1 MIKDQ
6 SLDAEG
12 FILTGGRSSRMGE
25 DKAALKLGE
34 DTFIERIANTLSELV
49 KDITLV
55 GGNFAQQFPELHLIP
70 DLHPHDGPLG
80 GIHTALHSGRH
91 PWAFVI
97 ACDLPFVTPQFLLAL
112 WQRHEG
118 FDAVIPVQ
126 TDGRC
131 QPLCALYARE
141 RCLPVAARLIEQ
153 GERKPR
159 ALLNSINGLF
169 ISVETPDSTE
179 ALMNIN
185 TPADYRAAVS
195 LLEQQI
201 SS

>member
-1 MIKDQ
+1 MIKQ
-6 SLDAEG
+6 QPLDAES

-25 DKAALKLGE
+25 NKAALKLGE
-34 DTFIERIANTLSELV
+34 YTFIERIANTLSTLV

-55 GGNFAQQFPELHLIP
+55 GGNLQQEFPELNFVP

-80 GIHTALHSGRH
+80 GIYTALHFGRQ

-97 ACDLPFVTPQFLLAL
+97 ACDLPFVTPQFLFAL
-112 WQRHEG
+112 WQGREG

-141 RCLPVAARLIEQ
+141 QCLPVAAYLIEK

-159 ALLNSINGLF
+159 ALLDSINTLF
-169 ISVETPDSTE
+169 ISVETLGNTE

-195 LLEQQI
+195 LLEKRI
-201 SS
+201 S